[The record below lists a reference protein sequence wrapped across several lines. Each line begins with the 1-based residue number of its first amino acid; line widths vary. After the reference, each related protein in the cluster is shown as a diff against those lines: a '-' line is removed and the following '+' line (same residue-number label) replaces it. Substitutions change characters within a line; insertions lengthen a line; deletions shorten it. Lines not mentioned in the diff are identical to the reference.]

1 MITFIIAAHKRGTFG
16 GSHDQRPAV
25 LPGRSV
31 SSHRRPTRRRSPN
44 HGCLYRRLTRFY
56 VASPLNPIFMLGG
69 TPEAHGVLS
78 KTPRID
84 IPFAPKVCPKA
95 FPIKA
100 SDNPPVRFLFSA
112 KGYLALQFVNEV
124 FEKDDMA

>member
-1 MITFIIAAHKRGTFG
+1 M
-16 GSHDQRPAV
+16 
-25 LPGRSV
+25 
-31 SSHRRPTRRRSPN
+31 SSHRLPTRRRPPN